1 MENDAVAERLGAQR
15 ILADRLQHP
24 AERRVDDAQQ
34 RQKQREADEEDE
46 IVADQSAI
54 ERDAEERPAEQ
65 SEARLQNLGDPERA
79 AVLAAGQP
87 VELRS
92 EHAERIADR
101 QRHHGEEDRL
111 HAQRQQA
118 DRQRQHGRD
127 AERRGEAER
136 RRAPTRPKPVKRQP
150 DAIGADAEEHHM
162 GKGDHAGVAEQQI
175 VGRAEQG
182 VDADLGGDV
191 ERLGAGE
198 EQRRQRQRERDDDD
212 QRLQR
217 PPARRRT
224 GEDHH
229 RPPTG

>member
-1 MENDAVAERLGAQR
+1 MRSSARNSADAGG
-15 ILADRLQHP
+15 
-24 AERRVDDAQQ
+24 
-34 RQKQREADEEDE
+34 EDE
-46 IVADQSAI
+46 IVADQPPVQG
-54 ERDAEERPAEQ
+54 EAENLAVGQ
-65 SEARLQNLGDPERA
+65 LEARPQRLGNLERA

-136 RRAPTRPKPVKRQP
+136 RRAPTRPEPVKRQP

-217 PPARRRT
+217 PPARRRA